1 VIKRLPPVR
10 ITGEGYDVQTVFE
23 LFEEHGALICGLY
36 KMEGHID
43 LPPKAWLRTVRAHVG
58 QFEELARSAG
68 CAELRIAGRDWS
80 RVLPD
85 YQSMMG
91 DSPNLIFKRL

>member
-10 ITGEGYDVQTVFE
+10 ITGDGYDVQTVFE
-23 LFEEHGALICGLY
+23 LFEEHGALICGLSE
-36 KMEGHID
+36 MVGHID
-43 LPPKAWLRTVRAHVG
+43 LPPNAWLRTVRAHVG

>member
-1 VIKRLPPVR
+1 MIKRLPPVR
-10 ITGEGYDVQTVFE
+10 ITGDGYDVQTVFE

-43 LPPKAWLRTVRAHVG
+43 LPPKAWLSTVRAHVG

>member
-1 VIKRLPPVR
+1 MIKRLPPVP
-10 ITGEGYDVQTVFE
+10 ITGDGYDVQTVFE